1 MQVSRNTSPRDGS
14 KYRHLAEELSPHPS
28 GKPNEN
34 DVVAELA
41 HQEHTVGV
49 KANPQRSPADAATL
63 AAASAGDQ
71 DAFKCLTDPY
81 IREIHLHCYRML
93 GSFHDAQD
101 AVQETLLRAWKYLES
116 LQDPGSFRA
125 WLHRIATNV
134 CLRQRAH
141 AANDPTMT
149 AVTLDA
155 FTPTLT
161 PPYHLSPYP
170 DVLLDE
176 LQSTGGNPA
185 VEYDLHES
193 VQLAFLVAMQVLP
206 PRQRAVLLLHD
217 VVGFTLADIAEML
230 DTTVASVNSVLNRAR
245 ATLRQLR
252 TTGRMRIVAK
262 PLPDEVAESFVE
274 RCLAAWQA
282 ADVVRLADLLK
293 ADVVMGAPTW
303 GLRLN
308 GRSTVCQFLGS
319 VPAADQRAKFR
330 FIVTRANRHPAL
342 AVYRL
347 DEIAETETYRAVAI
361 VVLTVDGDAAAG
373 IAMFPDPKLM
383 PIFGLPIQL

>member
-1 MQVSRNTSPRDGS
+1 M
-14 KYRHLAEELSPHPS
+14 
-28 GKPNEN
+28 
-34 DVVAELA
+34 
-41 HQEHTVGV
+41 GV
-49 KANPQRSPADAATL
+49 KTNQQRTPPDLVTL

-71 DAFKCLTDPY
+71 DAFKRLTDPY

-93 GSFHDAQD
+93 GSFHDAED
-101 AVQETLLRAWKYLES
+101 GVQETLLRAWKHLGS
-116 LQDPGSFRA
+116 LQDAASFRG

-134 CLRQRAH
+134 CLRQRARKT
-141 AANDPTMT
+141 NDRMMT
-149 AVTLDA
+149 SATLVA

-161 PPYHLSPYP
+161 PPYNLSPYP
-170 DVLLDE
+170 DALLDE

-185 VEYDLHES
+185 IEYDMYES
-193 VQLAFLVAMQVLP
+193 VQLAFLVAMQRLP

-217 VVGFTLADIAEML
+217 VVGFTVADVAEML
-230 DTTVASVNSVLNRAR
+230 DTTVASVNSALNRAR

-252 TTGRMRIVAK
+252 TAEHVRIPAK
-262 PLPDEVAESFVE
+262 PVPDEVAETFVE

-308 GRSTVCQFLGS
+308 GRSTVCEFLSS
-319 VPAADQRAKFR
+319 VPAADERGKFR
-330 FIVTRANRHPAL
+330 FIATRANRHPAL

-347 DEIAETETYRAVAI
+347 DEAAPTEAYRAVAI
-361 VVLTVDGDAAAG
+361 VVLTVDGHTAGG
-373 IAMFPDPKLM
+373 IAVFPDPRLM
-383 PIFGLPIQL
+383 PVLGLPTLL

>member
-1 MQVSRNTSPRDGS
+1 MHPLLNGDSNEVDG
-14 KYRHLAEELSPHPS
+14 
-28 GKPNEN
+28 
-34 DVVAELA
+34 V
-41 HQEHTVGV
+41 
-49 KANPQRSPADAATL
+49 ATL
-63 AAASAGDQ
+63 AYQEQRVAVESNPRRTPPDLVTLEAASAGDQ
-71 DAFKCLTDPY
+71 DAFKRLTDPY

-93 GSFHDAQD
+93 GSFHDAED
-101 AVQETLLRAWKYLES
+101 CVQETLVRAWKHLGS

-134 CLRQRAH
+134 CLRHRAH
-141 AANDPTMT
+141 AAHDPMRTS
-149 AVTLDA
+149 ATLDA

-170 DVLLDE
+170 DSLLDE

-185 VEYDLHES
+185 IEYDLYES
-193 VQLAFLVAMQVLP
+193 VQLAFLVAMQRLP
-206 PRQRAVLLLHD
+206 ARQRAVLLLHD
-217 VVGFTLADIAEML
+217 VVGFTLADVAEML
-230 DTTVASVNSVLNRAR
+230 ETTVASVNSALNRAR

-252 TTGRMRIVAK
+252 TAEPERIPAK
-262 PLPDEVAESFVE
+262 PVADEVGETFVQ
-274 RCLAAWQA
+274 RCLSAWQA

-308 GRSTVCQFLGS
+308 GRSTVCEFLGR
-319 VPAADQRAKFR
+319 VPAADERAKFR

-347 DEIAETETYRAVAI
+347 DEVTPTEVYRAVAM
-361 VVLTVDGDAAAG
+361 VVLTVDGETAAG
-373 IAMFPDPKLM
+373 IAVFPDPGSRLM
-383 PIFGLPIQL
+383 EVFGLPTQL